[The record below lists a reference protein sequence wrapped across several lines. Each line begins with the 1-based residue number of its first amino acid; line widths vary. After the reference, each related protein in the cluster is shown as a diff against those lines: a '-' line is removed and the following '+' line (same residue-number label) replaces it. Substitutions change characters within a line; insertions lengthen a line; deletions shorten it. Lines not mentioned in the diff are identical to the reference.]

1 MNTPA
6 RPRASQSN
14 ASLGT
19 PHSCPS
25 ASTGHTATCSARP
38 IPKLQEELKERVLK
52 YLKGRVWEFS
62 CKKITEMIS
71 PGMTLDEVNKLDA
84 EVAKLG
90 LDTLLEPVLSHNE
103 KLTYKP
109 LAIYLNAA
117 LKIAKDL
124 RDRLSYNSGGDGYL
138 QNPFFREYDRK
149 TSDRIFAAARLLPD
163 ITGEEVSCLMG
174 YGPDTMKR
182 GDLNL
187 PVLHIEIA
195 VEVKSNW
202 KDLLAQVGTYARA
215 SFYGSP
221 LRRFVVCIGI
231 NQVDKTFCVFLFHA
245 GGVAASQPLGLSE
258 GREDLIRFL
267 LAILLWRN
275 VEDAGI
281 VSDGVRYTFPSPKEN
296 EPPVDLENL
305 ELLHR
310 RVDLVVAKLML
321 TTVQCGRRTTCFTS
335 LGVDSASQDSSD
347 GQASQSQLR
356 QGTSQKRRAS
366 GDAEL
371 DAEQPNSK
379 RLKAEEPTSGA
390 TSSHRSKSFAPS
402 DGLQSTSSHFQT
414 ISLQPDS
421 KSARIKEKRAKED
434 AEAAAKKAVLDE
446 IQQRRGA
453 ERRTTLIAPHEKI
466 IADGDLDYF
475 PNEAVI
481 KFSWQQHEKRLL
493 EAKALA
499 ACSGRFGTP
508 SFVYTLTA
516 ADNLSLLPQSET
528 DAKFC
533 DVVALDRRVFCATVC
548 ADVGMSLE
556 CCKSP
561 WDLGRAL
568 LDCQL
573 GWLGVLQ
580 SDILHRDVSIGNL
593 LLLKTPVPRQAYCSS
608 LLPDRYKTP
617 ELKDACN
624 DYMSVTGELS
634 ATLADLGVSDKCT
647 AIITDFDLST
657 RMDQPSKS
665 HGFLSGTREFMSSDL
680 FRAVERQQPYL
691 QSVVDDLWAFFNVAV
706 WVILFTWR
714 VEIRQ
719 EYEKRDGAQAEI
731 VNGAWL
737 RRAKKSK
744 DQAKLNEYSDLLKA
758 FLPVLQDWHAK
769 LKTLDSLD
777 DSPLDSAEG
786 LQHQILAAECVRD
799 FAGYL
804 LKHRSSLNPVA

>member
-52 YLKGRVWEFS
+52 HLKGRVWEFS

-90 LDTLLEPVLSHNE
+90 LDTLLEP
-103 KLTYKP
+103 
-109 LAIYLNAA
+109 
-117 LKIAKDL
+117 DL

-163 ITGEEVSCLMG
+163 ITFLNVAVTGKAPAAKKFLASWG

-310 RVDLVVAKLML
+310 RVDL
-321 TTVQCGRRTTCFTS
+321 CGRKTYVVR
-335 LGVDSASQDSSD
+335 V
-347 GQASQSQLR
+347 GQTAER
-356 QGTSQKRRAS
+356 CGTSQKRRAS

-508 SFVYTLTA
+508 SFVYTLIA

-528 DAKFC
+528 DAKFWSKC
-533 DVVALDRRVFCATVC
+533 ADIKSDVVALDRRVFCATVC

-608 LLPDRYKTP
+608 LLPGRYETP

-665 HGFLSGTREFMSSDL
+665 HGFLSGTREFMSTYL
-680 FRAVERQQPYL
+680 LRAVQRREPYL

-706 WVILFTWR
+706 WVILFSDAFAGKSVAEEAWR

-719 EYEKRDGAQAEI
+719 EYQKRDGAQAEI
-731 VNGAWL
+731 IDGAWL
-737 RRAKKSK
+737 RRAKKHP

-758 FLPVLQDWHAK
+758 FLPVLQDWHTK

-799 FAGYL
+799 FASYL